1 MDENVELE
9 RAYASV
15 IGRVAVDSEF
25 RAALVANPA
34 AVLKS
39 QGIDFPEGVEL
50 EVLEASATKGYIVLP
65 DQSVVSDELLS
76 AAAGGGTASTAG
88 TAGSLMCFTG
98 PSTMGTA
105 GSAGSVCK

>member
-65 DQSVVSDELLS
+65 DQSVVSDGWHGRKFVVFYRAIHDGDS
-76 AAAGGGTASTAG
+76 R
-88 TAGSLMCFTG
+88 
-98 PSTMGTA
+98 
-105 GSAGSVCK
+105 